1 MTSSLPAPSSP
12 LHIVID
18 IETLGIDPGCEIRS
32 IGACAFHDGRL
43 DPLTFYR
50 LTHNDVSFNG
60 HVDPDTLNWWR
71 TEPSISKLAR
81 RHCLQ
86 QINRATITRA
96 LIDFTKW
103 IWEVDA
109 VRHSSAS
116 NTIFWG
122 NGPDF
127 DQACL
132 AVAMKACGVEIPWNY
147 RDNRDYRTIRDAVG
161 GVELRRRTVRHHAMH
176 DAVHEARKIMTAIH
190 WIKRDHGFEPFTRPS
205 RRTRGGGT
213 KQENT

>member
-1 MTSSLPAPSSP
+1 MTQAPSP
-12 LHIVID
+12 LHIVLD

-32 IGACAFHDGRL
+32 IGACAFHDGRI

-50 LTHNDVSFNG
+50 LTHNDVYFNG
-60 HVDPDTLNWWR
+60 HVDPATLNWWR
-71 TEPSISKLAR
+71 TEPVISKLAR

-86 QINRATITRA
+86 LVNRADITRG
-96 LIDFTKW
+96 LNDFVQW
-103 IWEVDA
+103 IKEVSLF
-109 VRHSSAS
+109 HHPHAS

-127 DQACL
+127 DQSCL

-147 RDNRDYRTIRDAVG
+147 DENRDHRTLMDAVG
-161 GVELRRRTVRHHAMH
+161 GVSLRRRTVRHHAMH
-176 DAVHEARKIMTAIH
+176 DAVHEARKIMLAIRALTILTGTTA
-190 WIKRDHGFEPFTRPS
+190 FQTPS
-205 RRTRGGGT
+205 RRTRGGVT